1 MNKAEKH
8 AKQHGIFAMTGTQK
22 PGHQSL
28 QDTLETASISRDI
41 PCSSDRA
48 QCLSPSAY
56 VNKEDPTYWNSYQLC
71 NNQTVLAVCTCTP
84 SETRKIFPVF
94 FAHLH
99 NTHERRCVRQADPW
113 I

>member
-1 MNKAEKH
+1 MNKAEKL

-22 PGHQSL
+22 PGHKSL
-28 QDTLETASISRDI
+28 QDTLETASISLEIR
-41 PCSSDRA
+41 CDRA
-48 QCLSPSAY
+48 QFLSPSAY
-56 VNKEDPTYWNSYQLC
+56 VSKEDLSKYWNSYQLC
-71 NNQTVLAVCTCTP
+71 NNQKVVAVCTCTP
-84 SETRKIFPVF
+84 SETRRIFPVF